1 MRRATVLLIFFFML
15 LGSEVGIAA
24 EPQRVE
30 GLVNIRFS
38 PDARVFA
45 VMAAINAAGFDLD
58 AERLARN
65 PVRKLV
71 RERLQGMDRDLRDR
85 LAQFYSAHFDR
96 GNDFDQQIKYVS
108 YALLLTGPPGFGLT
122 LPPGELPPEAAP
134 LLGFETLLQELWT
147 KAGMQELWDEVG
159 PAYVGEAESY
169 RPLIR
174 QMILDTLRYLRT
186 DPRVSLDR
194 RVTFIPDLLNAF
206 GVVNAR
212 NVGDDYL
219 VVVGPSTKDSKLV
232 ASVRHE
238 YLHFLIDPLVAKY
251 RILLP
256 DGEPFLERLKEMQGA
271 EAPFKDDF
279 RLMLRES
286 LIHAVEGRLRVP
298 DVGTGAA
305 AIVEDYDKGL
315 ILVPYFDER
324 LADFE
329 KGSDS
334 IVGAISGMLRGIRWE
349 TESKRGEAVEA
360 MRQERRTQPATGSE
374 PPGPVTPAPS
384 EIQSRLER
392 ANALLLARKFEEAE
406 TPLREVMRLDPGN
419 ASALFGLAQ
428 IAMRRLQLEEALDL
442 YEQAAAHA
450 QDHAWIAGW
459 SLVYRGNIYA
469 RSGDMSGAR
478 AEWSKVLKLQGD
490 LRGAREAAS
499 KALSENPEPPPQ

>member
-1 MRRATVLLIFFFML
+1 MRRKTKSLIFSIL
-15 LGSEVGIAA
+15 LGTGAAIAA

-30 GLVNIRFS
+30 GLVNIRFA

-58 AERLARN
+58 DQRLADN

-71 RERLQGMDRDLRDR
+71 RDRLRGMDPELRGR
-85 LAQFYSAHFDR
+85 LARFYSAHF
-96 GNDFDQQIKYVS
+96 GGGSDFDQQIKYVS
-108 YALLLTGPPGFGLT
+108 YALLLTGPPGFTLT
-122 LPPGELPPEAAP
+122 LAQGELPTEAAP
-134 LLGFETLLQELWT
+134 ILGFDSLVQELWA
-147 KAGMQELWDEVG
+147 KGGGQRLWDEVG
-159 PAYVGEAESY
+159 PAYAAEAESY

-212 NVGDDYL
+212 NVGDDYF
-219 VVVGPSTKDSKLV
+219 VVVGPSTKDTKLV

-256 DGEPFLERLKEMQGA
+256 DPAPFLRILETMPGA
-271 EAPFKDDF
+271 EAPFKNDF
-279 RLMLRES
+279 RLMLGES
-286 LIHAVEGRLRVP
+286 MIHAIEGRLRTTEGGVR
-298 DVGTGAA
+298 AA

-315 ILVPYFDER
+315 ILIPYFDER

-329 KGSDS
+329 RDS
-334 IVGAISGMLRGIRWE
+334 SSIIEAISSMLKGIRWE
-349 TESKRGEAVEA
+349 AESQRGDAVEA
-360 MRQERRTQPATGSE
+360 MRQQRSPEPVPAPAGPAS
-374 PPGPVTPAPS
+374 PGADPS
-384 EIQSRLER
+384 EIRNKLER

-406 TPLREVMRLDPGN
+406 PPLREVVRLDPSN

-428 IAMRRLQLEEALDL
+428 ILTRKMQLQDALDY
-442 YEQAAAHA
+442 YEEAAAHA
-450 QDHAWIAGW
+450 QDRAWIAGW
-459 SLVYRGNIYA
+459 SRVYRGNIFA
-469 RSGDMSGAR
+469 QSGDMARAR
-478 AEWSKVLKLQGD
+478 AEWSKALELMGD

-499 KALSENPEPPPQ
+499 KALSETSPPQLR